1 MSTPD
6 QKAKKPRVLIVG
18 STGRIGRRV
27 IAEIAK
33 ADAVETVYSSR
44 TLEQVYA
51 WRNDGKD
58 AVLLDLDRL
67 S

>member
-1 MSTPD
+1 MLTPD

-33 ADAVETVYSSR
+33 VDAVETVYSSR

-51 WRNDGKD
+51 G
-58 AVLLDLDRL
+58 AT
-67 S
+67 

>member
-1 MSTPD
+1 MATPD
-6 QKAKKPRVLIVG
+6 KKAKKPRVLIVG

-44 TLEQVYA
+44 ALEQVYA